1 LPMYGCTACCFR
13 GGDRGAFLVK
23 LALFASIRSR
33 TRLAGEIIKIGRRL
47 GSGVLLNIDREAD
60 SEKARQR
67 ADCELDEG
75 FHSFWNATCCHLVF
89 VFVVSVLGAARL

>member
-1 LPMYGCTACCFR
+1 
-13 GGDRGAFLVK
+13 
-23 LALFASIRSR
+23 
-33 TRLAGEIIKIGRRL
+33 
-47 GSGVLLNIDREAD
+47 LLNIDREAD

-89 VFVVSVLGAARL
+89 VFVVSVLGAARLDIGAFPIGVRRASRDHRKLRRAS